1 MIDRI
6 GIFILRRKPWEVF
19 LGSVWIGFV
28 VGCLLSMALD

>member
-6 GIFILRRKPWEVF
+6 GLFILRRKPWEVF

-28 VGCLLSMALD
+28 LATLLYMALD